1 MHSLI
6 NTIQSLQQ
14 SNAQTSSVNATKVI
28 AETIFRDL
36 RSHGLRDKD
45 IVAISSE
52 LLNRLTLDIQARL
65 ASDESSSPAPFSR
78 TSL

>member
-28 AETIFRDL
+28 ADTIFRDL

-52 LLNRLTLDIQARL
+52 LLNRLTLDIQARV
-65 ASDESSSPAPFSR
+65 AGDELRSAAHLNRPA
-78 TSL
+78 L